1 MSDRLIMVVDD
12 DRDIRESLA
21 EVLQD
26 EGYAVTGVGN
36 GREALDALDAGAKPR
51 VILLDLMMPVMDGYQ
66 FYEHWRARP
75 ELKSI
80 PLFVVTAGRASREAL
95 PEATHLLA
103 KPLDLDRLL
112 ELLSAA
118 LK

>member
-1 MSDRLIMVVDD
+1 MSNGHVMVVDD

-26 EGYAVTGVGN
+26 EGYSVTGAGN
-36 GREALDALDAGAKPR
+36 GREALDALEAGSRPR

-80 PLFVVTAGRASREAL
+80 PLFIVTAGRASREAL
-95 PEATHLLA
+95 PEATHLLP

-112 ELLSAA
+112 EMLSAA
-118 LK
+118 MK